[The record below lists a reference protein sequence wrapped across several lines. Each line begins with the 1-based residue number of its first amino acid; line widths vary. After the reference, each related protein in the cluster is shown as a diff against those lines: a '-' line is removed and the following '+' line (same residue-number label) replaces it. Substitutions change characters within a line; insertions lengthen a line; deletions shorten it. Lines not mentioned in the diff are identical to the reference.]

1 MKFIITTVLLLIIKI
16 NNVKSVINQSCYTRV
31 LSLVSDYFDIVH
43 NPSILDNI
51 KNEIWDENYSQS
63 KEVIENK
70 LKLLTFNNDEI
81 NKDFQLL
88 GQSTDDDILLNEIHN
103 IDFLSSK
110 VSSVKLSFTKGK
122 EKYTDILSILQS
134 NNQFKIVQRL
144 RSKMSSKTS
153 SLFPEELNDHDD
165 GIDIQSELLNLA
177 AAYIYANHRSDSE
190 LISKIFHSSSN
201 LYSVDPTNNLISCR
215 PLDSYKQ
222 MMSSR
227 PSSFDKQVLQYDK
240 IIKCDVTSPT
250 TALLT
255 VQLGLPHVEG
265 RLFRDHLFCAYYDD
279 SWNIVSKTWALNKV
293 ENIIL

>member
-70 LKLLTFNNDEI
+70 LLTFNNDEI

-110 VSSVKLSFTKGK
+110 VSSVKLSFTKG
-122 EKYTDILSILQS
+122 
-134 NNQFKIVQRL
+134 
-144 RSKMSSKTS
+144 
-153 SLFPEELNDHDD
+153 
-165 GIDIQSELLNLA
+165 
-177 AAYIYANHRSDSE
+177 
-190 LISKIFHSSSN
+190 
-201 LYSVDPTNNLISCR
+201 
-215 PLDSYKQ
+215 
-222 MMSSR
+222 
-227 PSSFDKQVLQYDK
+227 
-240 IIKCDVTSPT
+240 
-250 TALLT
+250 
-255 VQLGLPHVEG
+255 
-265 RLFRDHLFCAYYDD
+265 
-279 SWNIVSKTWALNKV
+279 
-293 ENIIL
+293 